1 MHPACTL
8 EYVWNVMSY
17 AICLSF
23 KQHSMA
29 HKPTWKA
36 PALVVA
42 HHEDPQNTF
51 WALHFGRVC
60 TGNIVMRHQ
69 KVVLF
74 SQCPPRLQVGYTLQQ
89 EMRIEIHQHQPCLHP
104 KSGKGVIFPS
114 IILTSDHPHTSGA
127 WEDLFHDSWWYWWQL
142 PGEWCSKNG
151 KHLVSLRQRLNIS
164 YDYIPS
170 ITKSSTNN

>member
-17 AICLSF
+17 AICVSF

-74 SQCPPRLQVGYTLQQ
+74 SQCPPKATGRLHTSTRNAHRNPSTPALFTSQVGQ
-89 EMRIEIHQHQPCLHP
+89 RCH
-104 KSGKGVIFPS
+104 FPLNYS
-114 IILTSDHPHTSGA
+114 HIWSPTHVGSLGGFVPRLVVVLVA
-127 WEDLFHDSWWYWWQL
+127 ASWRMVTQ
-142 PGEWCSKNG
+142 KM
-151 KHLVSLRQRLNIS
+151 VNIW
-164 YDYIPS
+164 
-170 ITKSSTNN
+170 

>member
-29 HKPTWKA
+29 HKPTWKV

-51 WALHFGRVC
+51 WALHFGIKKLVFFF
-60 TGNIVMRHQ
+60 TVSSKN
-69 KVVLF
+69 
-74 SQCPPRLQVGYTLQQ
+74 LQVGYTLQQ
-89 EMRIEIHQHQPCLHP
+89 WKLHRNP
-104 KSGKGVIFPS
+104 LTPASFTSQVGQRCHFPPNYAHIWS
-114 IILTSDHPHTSGA
+114 PTHVGSLGGFVPRLVVVLVA
-127 WEDLFHDSWWYWWQL
+127 ASWRMVTQKMVNSW
-142 PGEWCSKNG
+142 
-151 KHLVSLRQRLNIS
+151 
-164 YDYIPS
+164 
-170 ITKSSTNN
+170 